1 MGNCAGKK
9 KEKEP
14 VVVENSEET
23 IVNIE
28 DMKIKSK
35 DFIKE
40 K

>member
-1 MGNCAGKK
+1 MGNCVRRKK
-9 KEKEP
+9 PKEEI
-14 VVVENSEET
+14 VEKSEDT

-28 DMKIKSK
+28 DMKIKSR